1 MYVVEVAVATVA
13 TTRFVI
19 VCKFCVTAVKT
30 NVLIL
35 VVEVLTNVEVD
46 VNGVNTVKVD
56 VIRGVVVV
64 TAVVIVDVVDVCV
77 VETDIDV
84 VVVVVACWTVRVM

>member
-1 MYVVEVAVATVA
+1 
-13 TTRFVI
+13 
-19 VCKFCVTAVKT
+19 
-30 NVLIL
+30 VLIL

-46 VNGVNTVKVD
+46 VNGVITVKVD

-64 TAVVIVDVVDVCV
+64 ILVVVVDVLDVCV

-84 VVVVVACWTVRVM
+84 VVVVVACWTVRLMKTVWMIVPPPLPDLAWTVI